1 MRARGGR
8 RKANPPDF
16 RRCPARPARVRR
28 RFRPDFPRRGT
39 GGYARRAHA
48 RNRLRRRNLR
58 VPLPAHCTGWRGDSE
73 AIRRQNYSDARN
85 PGAHA
90 QSGPDIREKPQ
101 AKPEALFL
109 LMIAETPE
117 KTWRMR
123 RKARKPRHGNDRIH
137 SKKRLAR
144 LRLPVGARRPGRR
157 ISNTRAGRRAAK
169 SKSAYETASRSI
181 SSRFPALLKVRIERS
196 LLNPISPKKI
206 NGNFKPGVIGTPP
219 PEAENN
225 LCPKKVIA

>member
-1 MRARGGR
+1 MQRAGTRLESDDHKIILLWIFGVLRARGGR

-144 LRLPVGARRPGRR
+144 LRPRRRKATGKADLEYPRGKAGCKVEIGIRNCEPEYFIALPC
-157 ISNTRAGRRAAK
+157 
-169 SKSAYETASRSI
+169 AS
-181 SSRFPALLKVRIERS
+181 
-196 LLNPISPKKI
+196 
-206 NGNFKPGVIGTPP
+206 
-219 PEAENN
+219 
-225 LCPKKVIA
+225 

>member
-1 MRARGGR
+1 MRACGGR

-73 AIRRQNYSDARN
+73 TIRRQNYSDARN

-144 LRLPVGARRPGRR
+144 LRPPSAQGDREGGYR
-157 ISNTRAGRRAAK
+157 ISAREGGLQSRNRHTKLRAGVFHRASLRFLKYASNAVYLIPSPQK
-169 SKSAYETASRSI
+169 RSTAT
-181 SSRFPALLKVRIERS
+181 SS
-196 LLNPISPKKI
+196 
-206 NGNFKPGVIGTPP
+206 PG
-219 PEAENN
+219 
-225 LCPKKVIA
+225 